1 MTTDAI
7 IMAILNY
14 GFYLGGF
21 AWGFIKILKSEKKT
35 RTPPSV
41 ARLTGLP

>member
-7 IMAILNY
+7 IMAILNC

-21 AWGFIKILKSEKKT
+21 AWGFIKILKSEKKDKNT
-35 RTPPSV
+35 
-41 ARLTGLP
+41 A